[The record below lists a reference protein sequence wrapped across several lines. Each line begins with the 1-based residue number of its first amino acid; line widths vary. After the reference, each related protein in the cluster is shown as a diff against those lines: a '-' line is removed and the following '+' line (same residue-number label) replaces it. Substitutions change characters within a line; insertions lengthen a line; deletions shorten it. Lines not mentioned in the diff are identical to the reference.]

1 MEEECIYPHGC
12 CTSIHIIQIP
22 SVFWVK
28 EGMSHD
34 QQLIF
39 MKLGIINKSHL
50 QHNDL
55 DRMIISRLD

>member
-28 EGMSHD
+28 EGMIHD

-39 MKLGIINKSHL
+39 MKLEMINKSYPNHINL
-50 QHNDL
+50 N
-55 DRMIISRLD
+55 RIIISRLD

>member
-28 EGMSHD
+28 EGMIHD
-34 QQLIF
+34 QKLVF
-39 MKLGIINKSHL
+39 MELEKTRITNKDFFEL
-50 QHNDL
+50 
-55 DRMIISRLD
+55 